1 MDINKI
7 WKSQDV
13 PQPDLEGLRAKMNT
27 FRSKRI
33 RKVWFTNVALILTGS
48 FVLAIGFSV
57 NPKFVTTWIGIIL
70 TVLSMLIVLVVY
82 TKILPLYKSLNSH
95 SSNQEYMDTLL
106 AIKQKE
112 AFLTKKMLNL
122 YFIFLSVGIGLYMI
136 EYVMMMELKWGIF
149 AYAVTTIWFGLNW
162 FVFRPKQIKKQQEGL
177 TSIIRDL
184 ENVSGQLK

>member
-1 MDINKI
+1 MDINSI
-7 WKSQDV
+7 WKSQAV
-13 PQPDLEGLRAKMNT
+13 PQPDLDELRAKINT

-33 RKVWFTNVALILTGS
+33 RKVWFINVSLVLTGL
-48 FVLAIGFSV
+48 FVLTIGFSV

-70 TVLSMLIVLVVY
+70 AVLSMLIVLVVY

-112 AFLTKKMLNL
+112 AFLTKKMMNL
-122 YFIFLSVGIGLYMI
+122 YFILLSLGIGLYMI
-136 EYVMMMELKWGIF
+136 EYVMMMELKWGIT
-149 AYAVTTIWFGLNW
+149 AYAVTIFWFAINW
-162 FVFRPKQIKKQQEGL
+162 FVFRPKQIRKQQEGL

-184 ENVSGQLK
+184 ENISGQLK